1 MLVGAVQVQRVMAG
15 MADRGAT
22 ACVMECSSI
31 GLHQGRVENVDFDV
45 AIFTNLGS
53 DHLDYHEGDGAPPS
67 PSLYPRMH
75 GAYSC
80 SARSSAVAAVGD
92 RRAANHCSSM

>member
-1 MLVGAVQVQRVMAG
+1 MAG

-53 DHLDYHEGDGAPPS
+53 DHLDYHEGDGVLPLAIPQQHS
-67 PSLYPRMH
+67 IVRN
-75 GAYSC
+75 
-80 SARSSAVAAVGD
+80 RSNSWLHAVHRYQTSKV
-92 RRAANHCSSM
+92 R

>member
-1 MLVGAVQVQRVMAG
+1 MAGCSIQVLNVCRMQVQKIMAG

-45 AIFTNLGS
+45 AIFTNLGR
-53 DHLDYHEGDGAPPS
+53 DHLDYHEGDGMALLLLPI
-67 PSLYPRMH
+67 R
-75 GAYSC
+75 C
-80 SARSSAVAAVGD
+80 VARA
-92 RRAANHCSSM
+92 

>member
-1 MLVGAVQVQRVMAG
+1 MQVQRLMAG

-53 DHLDYHEGDGAPPS
+53 DHLDYHEGDSAPLS
-67 PSLYPRMH
+67 PLLAVQIFTLAHLR
-75 GAYSC
+75 AC
-80 SARSSAVAAVGD
+80 VAAFAETFLC
-92 RRAANHCSSM
+92 AARHI